1 MRLGRKIKDQS
12 QNVKPELLKKCIVD
26 LEGGVGLEGRNGNP
40 MASIEV
46 SSYNNGTCAIA
57 L

>member
-12 QNVKPELLKKCIVD
+12 QQRKRELLKKYIVN
-26 LEGGVGLEGRNGNP
+26 LQGGVGLEGRSENP